1 MFGVI
6 LFYSLLYTGLG
17 LFGNR
22 YGSKKSLIIGDLL
35 PLIGVSLLLLT
46 SSPQVITPTLII
58 TGVGGRAS
66 RGLRGIW
73 SPGISDLVESN
84 WREERERVKKG
95 LLSSRAS
102 SASIIGSLLLSLQPL
117 LHLPTTESYRM
128 LYVVSAVFLFISLV
142 SIVMVEEVKRP

>member
-1 MFGVI
+1 M
-6 LFYSLLYTGLG
+6 
-17 LFGNR
+17 
-22 YGSKKSLIIGDLL
+22 
-35 PLIGVSLLLLT
+35 
-46 SSPQVITPTLII
+46 
-58 TGVGGRAS
+58 GGRAS

-128 LYVVSAVFLFISLV
+128 LYVVSAVFLFVSHV

>member
-1 MFGVI
+1 VFGVI

-46 SSPQVITPTLII
+46 SSLQVIIPTLII

-66 RGLRGIW
+66 GGLRGNW
-73 SPGISDLVESN
+73 SPGI
-84 WREERERVKKG
+84 
-95 LLSSRAS
+95 
-102 SASIIGSLLLSLQPL
+102 
-117 LHLPTTESYRM
+117 
-128 LYVVSAVFLFISLV
+128 
-142 SIVMVEEVKRP
+142 